1 MTLTLSVKKIDFD
14 PQVSQLHINGTV
26 SEENKHVKI
35 GSYHTLDLELHRNFT
50 LTKQEWDSISLERL
64 DKACNPTKRAE
75 IGAVVLQEGLANV
88 CLITDY
94 MTSLQQRIEIHIPRK
109 RKENV
114 TDYQKN
120 KGINKFYETVM
131 QAMLRSFDFKNLKVI
146 LIASSGFVGEGLIKY
161 IFNEA
166 IKVDNKGLLQSRPK
180 FLQLHCSSGHMHSLN
195 EVLNS
200 PSVSAKLIDTKFA
213 QETMALNRFYKTL
226 HNNETKAW
234 YGIKEVF
241 LAAERG
247 AIETLLI
254 SDMLFRSNDV
264 NERRRYV
271 KLVETV
277 KQNGGK
283 VLIFSSLHESGHQL
297 NQLSG
302 IAAILTFPIN
312 IDVNDE

>member
-1 MTLTLSVKKIDFD
+1 
-14 PQVSQLHINGTV
+14 
-26 SEENKHVKI
+26 
-35 GSYHTLDLELHRNFT
+35 
-50 LTKQEWDSISLERL
+50 
-64 DKACNPTKRAE
+64 
-75 IGAVVLQEGLANV
+75 
-88 CLITDY
+88 

-114 TDYQKN
+114 TDYQKVTFKYQKNLNYNKN

-166 IKVDNKGLLQSRPK
+166 IKVDNKELLQSRPK

-254 SDMLFRSNDV
+254 SDMLFRYIAYYIMNLKIDIGIEVMMSMKDDV
-264 NERRRYV
+264 M
-271 KLVETV
+271 
-277 KQNGGK
+277 
-283 VLIFSSLHESGHQL
+283 
-297 NQLSG
+297 
-302 IAAILTFPIN
+302 
-312 IDVNDE
+312 